1 MVAKVNERTSF
12 NISLSY
18 LIQIIAVISI
28 AVFGYANM
36 SERIEKNAR
45 ELKNIRGNQNNY
57 IFPDIRQLEGKVI
70 KLEKEVI
77 ILQTEIEF
85 YKKELKEIQKPVK

>member
-36 SERIEKNAR
+36 SERIEKNDR

>member
-18 LIQIIAVISI
+18 LIQIIAVLSI

-36 SERIEKNAR
+36 SERIEKNDR

-57 IFPDIRQLEGKVI
+57 IFPDIRQLESKVI

-85 YKKELKEIQKPVK
+85 YKKELKELKKPLE

>member
-45 ELKNIRGNQNNY
+45 EMRNVRGNQNNY

>member
-18 LIQIIAVISI
+18 LIQIVAVISI

-45 ELKNIRGNQNNY
+45 EMRNVRGNQNNY
-57 IFPDIRQLEGKVI
+57 IFPDIRQLETKVI

>member
-45 ELKNIRGNQNNY
+45 EMRNVRGNQNNY
-57 IFPDIRQLEGKVI
+57 IFPDIRQLETKVI

-85 YKKELKEIQKPVK
+85 YKKELKEIQKPVE